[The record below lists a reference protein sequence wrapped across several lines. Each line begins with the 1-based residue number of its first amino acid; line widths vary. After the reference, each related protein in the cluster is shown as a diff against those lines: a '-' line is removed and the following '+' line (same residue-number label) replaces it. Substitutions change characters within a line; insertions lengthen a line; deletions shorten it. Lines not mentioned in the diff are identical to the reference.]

1 MKILAIVILILYAL
15 SMSVILVYS
24 LIQLSLARAYA
35 KRKKEVPLVPG
46 YYPKVLVQLPV
57 YNERYVI
64 QRLIDRVAAIDYPT
78 DKLEIQVLDDS
89 NDETTEIAKERVAH
103 YKSAGLNISLVRR
116 EDRTGY
122 KAGALNY
129 GMERSD
135 AALIAIF
142 DADFLPKQDFL
153 QKTVAYFDDK
163 RLGAVQ
169 SRWEHI
175 NEDYNLMTQLQ
186 AFVLNAHFSVEQGG
200 RDSAGHY
207 INFNGTAGVWR
218 REAIES
224 SGGWQWDTLTED
236 LDLSYRAQLNGW
248 KLKFLEDIGSPA
260 ELPVEMNALRTQQF
274 RWNKGAAEC
283 FKKNILSVW
292 RKDGIAFS
300 QKLHAAAHML
310 NSSLFLAVLMIALL
324 SVPSI
329 WALSSFQD
337 LGLLYRGGSVFLIG
351 VVFLSYFYWLS
362 FKRFDSEASI
372 LAFMKR
378 FVLFLAF
385 SLGLSLHN
393 GLAVLEAYL
402 GIKTPFLRTPKFNIS
417 KKHEDYQSNTYIQSS
432 TPLTAYLELSLILYF
447 IGGLVYSIYTGTYG
461 YIPFLSLLII
471 GYSVVAFYSFKG
483 LFKPQKAL
491 VDHQLFS

>member
-1 MKILAIVILILYAL
+1 MMKILAIVILTLYTL
-15 SMSVILVYS
+15 SMSVILIYS
-24 LIQLSLARAYA
+24 LIQLSLARSYA
-35 KRKKEVPLVPG
+35 RRKEEDMAVPS
-46 YYPKVLVQLPV
+46 YYPRVLIQLPV

-64 QRLIDRVAAIDYPT
+64 KRLIDRVALIDYPL
-78 DKLEIQVLDDS
+78 DKLEIQILDDS
-89 NDETTEIAKERVAH
+89 DDETSAIAKESVSH
-103 YKSAGLNISLVRR
+103 YRDRGLNIKYVRR
-116 EDRTGY
+116 ANRTGY

-129 GMERSD
+129 GMELSE
-135 AALIAIF
+135 AELIAIF
-142 DADFLPKQDFL
+142 DADFLPKADFL
-153 QKTVAYFDDK
+153 QKTVGYFENQ
-163 RLGAVQ
+163 LIGAVQ

-175 NEDYNLMTQLQ
+175 NEDYNLMTKLQ

-200 RDSAGHY
+200 RDNAGHY

-248 KLKFLEDIGSPA
+248 KFKFLENIGSPA

-283 FKKNILSVW
+283 FRKNIASVW
-292 RKDGIAFS
+292 KKDGIS
-300 QKLHAAAHML
+300 LNQKLHAAAHML
-310 NSSLFLAVLMIALL
+310 NSSLFLAVLMIAVL

-329 WALSSFQD
+329 WALSSFAD
-337 LGLLYRGGSVFLIG
+337 LGLLYRGGSVFLVG
-351 VVFLSYFYWLS
+351 VAFLSYFYWLS
-362 FKRFDSEASI
+362 FRQFDKEAT
-372 LAFMKR
+372 FFDFVRR

-417 KKHEDYQSNTYIQSS
+417 NRDEDYRSNSYILSK
-432 TPLTAYLELSLILYF
+432 TPLTAYIELILILYF
-447 IGGLVYSIYTGTYG
+447 VFGLLYSIQTSTYG

-471 GYSVVAFYSFKG
+471 GYTVVALYSFREIFQPKK
-483 LFKPQKAL
+483 L
-491 VDHQLFS
+491 S